1 MQEQELKSII
11 AALVL
16 MIPPQLAAAGSIAP
30 KSVAATKD
38 PLSNPIPT
46 FYVSAFVTNPQIVT
60 VSLISGFTMH
70 GTSSDN
76 AGGVFFELE
85 PGLAGAKVAVGRGM
99 VGAHGMHQYWKG
111 AILRTWRDPWG
122 MHANETFVGAE
133 AATGDIGLS
142 FRIGAYGEVSGGR
155 DNWLIS
161 GGVGFFFS

>member
-1 MQEQELKSII
+1 MKSFV
-11 AALVL
+11 AVLVL
-16 MIPPQLAAAGSIAP
+16 LVSPQLAAAGSTTAKPAAASKDAYSYP
-30 KSVAATKD
+30 K
-38 PLSNPIPT
+38 PT
-46 FYVSAFVTNPQIVT
+46 FYVSAFVSNPQIVT

-85 PGLAGAKVAVGRGM
+85 PGLGGAKVSVGRASI
-99 VGAHGMHQYWKG
+99 GAHGMHQYWKG
-111 AILRTWRDPWG
+111 AILRTWGDPWG

-142 FRIGAYGEVSGGR
+142 FRIGAYGEVSGGP

-161 GGVGFFFS
+161 GGIGFFFS